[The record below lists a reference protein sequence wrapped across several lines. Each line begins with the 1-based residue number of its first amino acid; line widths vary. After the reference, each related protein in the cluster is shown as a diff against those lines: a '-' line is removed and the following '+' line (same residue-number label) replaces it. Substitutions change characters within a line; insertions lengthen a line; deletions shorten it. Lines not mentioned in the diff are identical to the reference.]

1 MALVALSASLTA
13 LRDGFLPARVDPAG
27 REDPAARAER
37 HRTRRFLSLVLVTGF
52 ATSITLLLQLV
63 QRLWLSA
70 LGCLAMLLLVGV
82 VLRNVRK
89 GGSLVANGLAF
100 VGFALVVGLGLALV
114 AGRDGMSSLF
124 WIALVP
130 TLGLTVAGVRVAR
143 WLLLV
148 TGALVVGAVYVIYS
162 GRFPALVDASRPG
175 PHIGSLLGAMVTYFM
190 LTWAYERETLANV
203 AELERKNEALVEASR
218 VAEAASRAKGEFL
231 AAMSHEI
238 RTPMNGV
245 LGMTDV
251 MLSDELPP
259 HLRDGLR
266 TIRKSGDSLLSLL
279 NDILDLSRIESGT
292 LTIERVPVDIRA
304 EVRSVSGLFESVAD
318 ERHDQLT
325 VSVDEDVPRFVLG
338 DPLRLRQVVVN
349 LLSNAIKF
357 TESGRV
363 TLQVGYRE
371 GVLRIDVEDTG
382 IGIEPDRVQDIFQP
396 FKQGDASTTRRFGGS
411 GLGLAIV
418 QRLLAAMEGAITVES
433 TPKRGS
439 CFSIRVPATA
449 CDRPTPEVPS
459 EPRVEGRALRVL
471 LAEDNEINRRVATL
485 MLKSL
490 GHEVVAVENGKDAV
504 ERASSERF
512 DVVLMDCYM
521 PELDGFEATRQI
533 RARGLV
539 LPVVALTAAS
549 LASERERCLACGMQD
564 VLLKPI
570 ETRTL
575 GSVLDQIA

>member
-1 MALVALSASLTA
+1 MTLVALSAYLTA
-13 LRDGFLPARVDPAG
+13 LRDGFLPARVTPKG
-27 REDPAARAER
+27 REDPVARAER

-52 ATSITLLLQLV
+52 ATSITLLVQLA

-70 LGCLAMLLLVGV
+70 FGCLVMLLLVGS
-82 VLRNVRK
+82 VLRSVRR
-89 GGSLVANGLAF
+89 GGSLVVNGLAF
-100 VGFALVVGLGLALV
+100 LGSALALGLGLALV

-124 WIALVP
+124 WMALVP
-130 TLGLTVAGVRVAR
+130 TLGLTVAGVRVGR

-148 TGALVVGAVYVIYS
+148 TGALVAVAVWLTYS
-162 GRFPALVDASRPG
+162 GRVAALIDASRPG

-190 LTWAYERETLANV
+190 LTWAYERETLANI
-203 AELERKNEALVEASR
+203 AELERKNAALVEASR

-251 MLSDELPP
+251 MLTTDLPP

-292 LTIERVPVDIRA
+292 LTIERVPVDVRA
-304 EVRSVSGLFESVAD
+304 EIESVSGLFESVAD
-318 ERHDQLT
+318 ERHDQL
-325 VSVDEDVPRFVLG
+325 VVVVEDAVPRFVLG

-363 TLQVGYRE
+363 TLRVGFREDLLQV
-371 GVLRIDVEDTG
+371 DVEDTG
-382 IGIEPDRVQDIFQP
+382 IGIEPDRLQDIFQP
-396 FKQGDASTTRRFGGS
+396 FEQGDASTTRRFGGS

-418 QRLLAAMEGAITVES
+418 QRLLAAMGGDVVVES

-439 CFSIRVPATA
+439 VFRVRVPAA
-449 CDRPTPEVPS
+449 VCDRPTPEVPS
-459 EPRVEGRALRVL
+459 DPRAAGRALRVL

-485 MLKSL
+485 MLESL
-490 GHEVVAVENGKDAV
+490 GHEVVAVENGKEAV
-504 ERASSERF
+504 ERAASERF

-533 RARGLV
+533 RARGLT
-539 LPVVALTAAS
+539 LPVFALTAAS
-549 LASERERCLACGMQD
+549 LAAERERCLECGMRD

-575 GSVLDQIA
+575 RLLLDQLA